1 MELSQVLKM
10 ICPWIATAVGGPLGG
25 LAVEMATSALGAS
38 DKTTEGLKAALSGA
52 SQADLLALKKADQD
66 FASNMQALGFKSQA
80 DLEGIAA
87 ADRSSARDMQK
98 ATRSWVPAALSVIVT
113 LGFFGILSGMLA
125 GVLRLNDSEA
135 MLLMLGSLT
144 TGWGAV
150 MAYWLGSTSSSATK
164 TDIISRS
171 TITSK

>member
-1 MELSQVLKM
+1 MEISTIIKTVA
-10 ICPWIATAVGGPLGG
+10 PWLGAALGGPLGS
-25 LAVEMATSALGAS
+25 LAATTACEALGLS